1 MLAGLIRGIAEGP
14 GLEEQRHP
22 IVVIGA
28 GAAGLMAAIFASR
41 HGAEVLLLER
51 TKEGGRKILI
61 SGGGRCNVLPGT
73 LHPSRFVTAS
83 SPHSMKKI
91 LLSWPLSGQR
101 QFFEEDLGIPL
112 VLEPETDKLFP
123 LSNRARDVRDA
134 LVAACRRQGV
144 RCRFAVKVASIDP
157 PAGPSPWGVRLAS
170 GETIA
175 ASAVVMATG
184 GLSVPN
190 TGSDGTGLA
199 IASQLGHTIRPTYPA
214 LTPLTANPAKHA
226 ALAGLSLRVRLDS
239 QGEGRRFTT
248 TGGFLFTHRGY
259 SGPAVLDLSHRAV
272 LSRLRGG
279 PRETIRVNWC
289 DQPEEAWEK
298 TLREG
303 SGMVGTLL
311 RGRLPDRLAAALLL
325 EAEVESSCPLSQ
337 LRREQRRRLVEL
349 LVRYELP
356 WTADEGYGKG
366 EVTGGGVALE
376 EVHPGTLES
385 RRHPGLFLCGEMLDC
400 FGPIGGHNF
409 AWAWS
414 TGRSAGA
421 GAARKVNATMTAS

>member
-1 MLAGLIRGIAEGP
+1 
-14 GLEEQRHP
+14 
-22 IVVIGA
+22 
-28 GAAGLMAAIFASR
+28 
-41 HGAEVLLLER
+41 
-51 TKEGGRKILI
+51 
-61 SGGGRCNVLPGT
+61 
-73 LHPSRFVTAS
+73 
-83 SPHSMKKI
+83 
-91 LLSWPLSGQR
+91 
-101 QFFEEDLGIPL
+101 
-112 VLEPETDKLFP
+112 
-123 LSNRARDVRDA
+123 
-134 LVAACRRQGV
+134 
-144 RCRFAVKVASIDP
+144 
-157 PAGPSPWGVRLAS
+157 VRLAS

-214 LTPLTANPAKHA
+214 LTPLTADPAKHA

-298 TLREG
+298 ALREG
-303 SGMVGTLL
+303 VGKLGTLL

-325 EAEVESSCPLSQ
+325 EAEVDPSCPLSQ

-421 GAARKVNATMTAS
+421 GAARKVSATMTAS